1 MAILIELEGCVG
13 CSLCADTCPGDIILM
28 EEDLPTVPYEDEC
41 WYCGICKDICPVDV
55 ISFQLPAA
63 YVGGA
68 AGNV

>member
-1 MAILIELEGCVG
+1 
-13 CSLCADTCPGDIILM
+13 M

-68 AGNV
+68 ADNV